1 MKKTIRNL
9 IALHRVLLRSS
20 SGATMIE
27 FALVFPIFIL
37 FLFMVFE
44 YGLMYFGNSIMTNMN
59 NQVARASIVGC
70 LDAEF
75 DPTNPTNCR
84 VVYNI
89 DYDTGQPTDLKNLI
103 ITKSAGLIKANDATL
118 FSFGVTSVAEVGAN
132 KINLGQGSEIRV
144 FRMSYRWP
152 VFFTFLKNIPP
163 YRSMMNF
170 ETYTVVRN
178 EPFGTLTNRR
188 NDP

>member
-1 MKKTIRNL
+1 MKNTIRNL

-59 NQVARASIVGC
+59 NQTARASIVGC

-75 DPTNPTNCR
+75 DPSNPTNCKALFVMDEAKIR
-84 VVYNI
+84 NI
-89 DYDTGQPTDLKNLI
+89 I
-103 ITKSAGLIKANDATL
+103 VERSAGLIKSNDATL